1 MVMKKERSAIF
12 LFCLQ
17 LLPFFVVFL
26 FGLTLLIKTQGAPV
40 GDYGNYFYGSRFL
53 TEGTDPLVFYQNT
66 HTFNEMVKS
75 AGENNFFL
83 NYTPVPPFSLLFYKI
98 FLVDDVSCSKLI
110 FGIFCLIVFCLAL
123 HTLHREFKIPAHT
136 IYFVP
141 VVFLLPMYSGF
152 LQGQSYL
159 FITAL
164 MIWFFVAVE
173 RQKQLLAGLCAATV
187 FSLKIFPAFIL
198 LYPLM
203 KRDWKTPGW
212 TLLFLLLLHLPLIIS
227 GNLDLL
233 IYYYKV
239 IFPRLAMNDV
249 TAPFAAH
256 DQGIASF
263 LLKLFVKDNLLNPF
277 PFFESVVL
285 AAVCMLVFQTLTAIG
300 ILQVLRSKVRSQSI
314 GIMLL
319 GLALLSRYLPVY
331 SLVFLVPVLLLSFN
345 FLQKPKY
352 VLFVVLLTVAINL
365 PAQWLQNLPLVF
377 RYPRLM
383 ILSGLFLWLIF
394 ELRPGFSWL
403 VFGLILLFALPAA
416 IGVFR
421 YGEQLPAIRP
431 ARGSIYDFSL
441 TGDTVVLMVCKG
453 SVDTTERR
461 LPTPDMF
468 LKNSSVFTG
477 EILSKKI
484 LPYRNGQLI
493 MCDRNNGVGMNYLIY
508 QEDPE

>member
-1 MVMKKERSAIF
+1 
-12 LFCLQ
+12 
-17 LLPFFVVFL
+17 
-26 FGLTLLIKTQGAPV
+26 
-40 GDYGNYFYGSRFL
+40 
-53 TEGTDPLVFYQNT
+53 
-66 HTFNEMVKS
+66 
-75 AGENNFFL
+75 
-83 NYTPVPPFSLLFYKI
+83 
-98 FLVDDVSCSKLI
+98 
-110 FGIFCLIVFCLAL
+110 
-123 HTLHREFKIPAHT
+123 
-136 IYFVP
+136 
-141 VVFLLPMYSGF
+141 
-152 LQGQSYL
+152 
-159 FITAL
+159 
-164 MIWFFVAVE
+164 
-173 RQKQLLAGLCAATV
+173 
-187 FSLKIFPAFIL
+187 
-198 LYPLM
+198 
-203 KRDWKTPGW
+203 
-212 TLLFLLLLHLPLIIS
+212 
-227 GNLDLL
+227 
-233 IYYYKV
+233 
-239 IFPRLAMNDV
+239 
-249 TAPFAAH
+249 
-256 DQGIASF
+256 
-263 LLKLFVKDNLLNPF
+263 
-277 PFFESVVL
+277 
-285 AAVCMLVFQTLTAIG
+285 
-300 ILQVLRSKVRSQSI
+300 
-314 GIMLL
+314 MLL